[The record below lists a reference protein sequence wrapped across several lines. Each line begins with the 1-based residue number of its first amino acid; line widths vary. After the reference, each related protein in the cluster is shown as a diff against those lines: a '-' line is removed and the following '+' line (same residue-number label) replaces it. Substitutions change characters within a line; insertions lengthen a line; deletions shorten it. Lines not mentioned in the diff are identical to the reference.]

1 MPLRLD
7 AEMRSSKARL
17 CGRADPERDQGLAL
31 PDCEWAKRRGWS
43 LINGEVNRS
52 LAVAPIERRKQP
64 FRTARLGRLR
74 SAAVQVCSDGVCF
87 KTRRVT
93 ISRTCRLAERVASR
107 PPTVAAHFGGLPRN
121 GTTSAR
127 ERNDGTREGDRI
139 RRDWLSRPP
148 RRPNISSKGQIRFAP
163 GP

>member
-1 MPLRLD
+1 CRVAERFPSLSPRAAGISTPSGSCRDIDKFGALQKRAFERRPWHGEIGPLPLRLD

-17 CGRADPERDQGLAL
+17 CGRADQERDQGLAL

-43 LINGEVNRS
+43 LINGEVNRA

-87 KTRRVT
+87 
-93 ISRTCRLAERVASR
+93 
-107 PPTVAAHFGGLPRN
+107 
-121 GTTSAR
+121 
-127 ERNDGTREGDRI
+127 
-139 RRDWLSRPP
+139 
-148 RRPNISSKGQIRFAP
+148 
-163 GP
+163 